1 MNFLPRRMVSERKM
15 SQENEFPGVKNPMRI
30 LAQEE
35 YVLGR
40 FHDRRIKSLMK
51 KVLGESAHACGS
63 KKIQEE
69 KKVRKIK

>member
-15 SQENEFPGVKNPMRI
+15 SQENEFPGVKNPRRI

-63 KKIQEE
+63 KKSR
-69 KKVRKIK
+69 RKRKSGR